1 MGKTT
6 EVDLERFFLALS
18 DKTRLRILNLIG
30 DDEICVCFFVEVL
43 AELQPKISRHLG
55 VLRDLGLV
63 SARKDGK
70 WMHYRIETPKHPHAA
85 QVLADVR
92 AWLKDDKE
100 MQRDRVRLVKVC
112 CGSCLPPA
120 LNGAPLPASI
130 LAER

>member
-1 MGKTT
+1 MGKMA
-6 EVDLERFFLALS
+6 EFDLERFFLALS

-30 DDEICVCFFVEVL
+30 EDELCVCFFVEVL
-43 AELQPKISRHLG
+43 DELQPKISRHLG
-55 VLRDLGLV
+55 VLRDTGLV

-70 WMHYRIETPKHPHAA
+70 WMHYRIETPKHPHVAR
-85 QVLADVR
+85 VLADVR

-100 MQRDRVRLVKVC
+100 MQRDRARLVKVC

-130 LAER
+130 VAFQ

>member
-43 AELQPKISRHLG
+43 DELQPKISRHLS
-55 VLRDLGLV
+55 VLRELGMV

-70 WMHYRIETPKHPHAA
+70 WMHYRIEIPKHPHAA
-85 QVLADVR
+85 RMLEDVR

-100 MQRDRVRLVKVC
+100 MQRDRARLVKVC

>member
-1 MGKTT
+1 MGKTA
-6 EVDLERFFLALS
+6 EFDLEHFFLALS

-30 DDEICVCFFVEVL
+30 EDELCVCFFVEVL
-43 AELQPKISRHLG
+43 DELQPKISRHLG

-85 QVLADVR
+85 KVLADVR
-92 AWLKDDKE
+92 DWLKDDKE
-100 MQRDRVRLVKVC
+100 MQRDRARLVKVC